1 MTEGVSQCSSSTLNV
16 QQVLNTCTT
25 EGIHDFASPL
35 PMDFLLVL
43 TFGGMGEDL
52 GSPRSA
58 SGLGRCFDAKWGI
71 LSIPTPC
78 HTLTDKVYLKPV
90 DGLGLESLLPLPHS
104 SRTLPSIS
112 A

>member
-1 MTEGVSQCSSSTLNV
+1 MTEGISQCSSSTLNV
-16 QQVLNTCTT
+16 QQFLNTRTT

-43 TFGGMGEDL
+43 TFGVMREDL
-52 GSPRSA
+52 GSSGPA
-58 SGLGRCFDAKWGI
+58 SGLGRRCDAKWGI
-71 LSIPTPC
+71 RSIPTPRY
-78 HTLTDKVYLKPV
+78 TLTDKGYLKSV